1 MLEDVKARDVMV
13 ADLITVSL
21 DAKIAYA
28 DLLMTR
34 HSIGGL
40 PVVEGEKLVGII
52 TQRDIMYARSY
63 SVGNLEVRD
72 LMSKEVITVEP
83 ETPLKEILRL
93 MLDNKIDR
101 IPVVKDGKL
110 LGLVVHNKILKKVYE
125 VL

>member
-13 ADLITVSL
+13 TDLITVSP

-40 PVVEGEKLVGII
+40 PVVEGGKLVGII

-93 MLDNKIDR
+93 MLDNKIER

>member
-13 ADLITVSL
+13 ADLITVSP

-93 MLDNKIDR
+93 MLDNKIER

>member
-93 MLDNKIDR
+93 MLDNKIER